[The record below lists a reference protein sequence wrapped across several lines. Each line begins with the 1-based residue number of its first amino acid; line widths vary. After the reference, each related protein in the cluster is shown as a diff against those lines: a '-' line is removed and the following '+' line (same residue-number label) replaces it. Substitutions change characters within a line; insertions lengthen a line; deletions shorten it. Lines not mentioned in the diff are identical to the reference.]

1 MTEKKHGLTPKEFLS
16 LAWGIDRRIELKIE
30 ERERLE
36 SRVTSGR
43 MSNLSGMPR
52 GGKYDW
58 TDTVSN
64 IMRVTEQINDEIQ
77 RLCYVK
83 RLVIEAIEA
92 VEDVKYRTL
101 LELRYRHY
109 MTWEAIADEL
119 TYDVRYVYKLHGEA
133 LLCVKVPRE
142 FA

>member
-43 MSNLSGMPR
+43 LSNFSGMPR

-58 TDTVSN
+58 TDTVTS
-64 IMRVTEQINDEIQ
+64 IMRVSEQINEEIQ
-77 RLCYVK
+77 NLCRIK
-83 RLVIEAIEA
+83 RIVNEAIDA
-92 VEDVKYRTL
+92 VEDVRYRRI
-101 LELRYRHY
+101 LELRYRNY
-109 MTWEAIADEL
+109 MTWEAIAEEL
-119 TYDVRYVYKLHGEA
+119 QYDARYVYKLHGRA
-133 LLCVKVPRE
+133 LLAVKVPME